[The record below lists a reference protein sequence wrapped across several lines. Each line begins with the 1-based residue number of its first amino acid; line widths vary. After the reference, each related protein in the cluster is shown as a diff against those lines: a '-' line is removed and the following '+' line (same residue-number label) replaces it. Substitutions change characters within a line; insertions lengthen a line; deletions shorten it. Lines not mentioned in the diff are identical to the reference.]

1 MVGRSNRSGRAA
13 FTDKNQQSGVSRE
26 STESTEIA
34 DVRYKTGT
42 AVSEADPVKEALAV
56 ALDRASTEQR
66 WDVVSLLGR
75 ELEARRLARSAGNV
89 VPIRKGVR
97 EGGER

>member
-1 MVGRSNRSGRAA
+1 MSGTKLA
-13 FTDKNQQSGVSRE
+13 QGISG
-26 STESTEIA
+26 
-34 DVRYKTGT
+34 
-42 AVSEADPVKEALAV
+42 ADPIEEALAT
-56 ALDRASTEQR
+56 ALERASAEQR

-89 VPIRKGVR
+89 VPLRKGVR